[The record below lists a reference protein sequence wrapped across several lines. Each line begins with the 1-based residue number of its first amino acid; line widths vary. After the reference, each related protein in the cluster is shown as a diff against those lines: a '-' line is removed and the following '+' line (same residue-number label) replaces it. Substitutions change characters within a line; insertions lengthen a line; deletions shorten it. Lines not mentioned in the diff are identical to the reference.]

1 VVFKEEVCGYS
12 ISGITDKI
20 GLMQPTTPDGQFD
33 FMLKNNPPPK
43 SGFLPNIPKIVKI
56 IVATTIGVMLIA
68 IIASIFTGR
77 SNVAG
82 QPMINSLAEAQEILR
97 VTALTGSQL
106 PLQDPTV
113 QALAATVSSTLTSD
127 QSSLNNY
134 LSKNGVKISKLEL
147 SAKTD
152 KTTDAQLQS
161 ASQNNNLDAA
171 YQNYLKDS
179 LAKYALSLQT
189 AYKVSGP
196 KGQELLKNAFDSTT
210 VILTSPPIKTQ

>member
-1 VVFKEEVCGYS
+1 MVNGYS

-20 GLMQPTTPDGQFD
+20 VLMQPTSPDGQFD
-33 FMLKNNPPPK
+33 FMLKNNPPSK
-43 SGFLPNIPKIVKI
+43 SGLLPDIPKIAKI
-56 IVATTIGVMLIA
+56 VIIAVIGVMLIA

-77 SNVAG
+77 SNVAS
-82 QPMINSLAEAQEILR
+82 QPIISSMAEGQEILR

-127 QSSLNNY
+127 QSSLNDY
-134 LSKNGVKISKLEL
+134 LTKNGVKISKLEL

-152 KTTDAQLQS
+152 KTTDTQLQS
-161 ASQNNNLDAA
+161 ASQNNNLDSA
-171 YQNYLKDS
+171 YQSYLKDS
-179 LAKYALSLQT
+179 LAKYALSLQA

-196 KGQELLKNAFDSTT
+196 KGQELLKNAFESTT
-210 VILTSPPIKTQ
+210 LILTSPPLKIQ